1 MITYVFLLLI
11 SYFLEGIVPNILSNI
26 VLFFMISAILIGS
39 ILNIDKKNYFFIS
52 IIFSLLYDITYT
64 SFAFM
69 NTLIFI
75 FFMIIYKKINV
86 KNFFLL
92 IIEYII
98 SIMFYFLINYIIT
111 FELLNINY
119 NYLLKT
125 IFNSMIFNI
134 TYFIILYS
142 IVSLVKL
149 IKRNIISKKA

>member
-98 SIMFYFLINYIIT
+98 SIMFYFLINYIST